1 MAIELN
7 RIGWEDAPSEQTP
20 LDSGNLKQMEQNT
33 EDAINELDDKKT
45 ANMTTYYGKGQ
56 VYSHGASVSAER
68 IWMDKYVGD
77 GKGYLTKGVDGVL
90 IEAGVNHVNIKAMA
104 TVRLNSANQAGDV
117 QVSIRKN
124 GTILAI
130 ANFFHSGFGPF
141 SYAPFSN
148 YVEVKEGDLIQLY
161 IEGANDL
168 NVIDDPNFRYTQ
180 LYVEVVD

>member
-1 MAIELN
+1 MAITLN

-20 LDSGNLKQMEQNT
+20 IDSGNLKQMENNT

-45 ANMTTYYGKGQ
+45 ANMTTYYGQSQ
-56 VYSHGASVSAER
+56 VYPHGSSYLEER

-77 GKGYLTKGVDGVL
+77 GKGYLTKGTDGVL
-90 IEAGVNHVNIKAMA
+90 IGAGVNHVNIKAMA
-104 TVRLNSANQAGDV
+104 TVRLNGANQVGDV
-117 QVSIRKN
+117 MVSIRKN
-124 GTILAI
+124 GTRLAI
-130 ANFFHSGFGPF
+130 ANFFQSGFSPF

-168 NVIDDPNFRYTQ
+168 NVVDDPNFRYTQ